1 MLDFTPTN
9 LISKSCL
16 LRRLGKSVDLH
27 LIDDLPHGFLNFAL
41 VSSDAKRAS
50 DVCVDKI
57 RKILHQK
64 EDNFFMI
71 NFNESI
77 EVFLICD
84 SRYPF
89 IVLYKIIYFK
99 QFHMICTCKKN
110 ILQLVI
116 ASHCLI
122 S

>member
-1 MLDFTPTN
+1 MDPLLDDSVMFA
-9 LISKSCL
+9 KK

-64 EDNFFMI
+64 E
-71 NFNESI
+71 E
-77 EVFLICD
+77 L
-84 SRYPF
+84 
-89 IVLYKIIYFK
+89 
-99 QFHMICTCKKN
+99 
-110 ILQLVI
+110 
-116 ASHCLI
+116 
-122 S
+122 